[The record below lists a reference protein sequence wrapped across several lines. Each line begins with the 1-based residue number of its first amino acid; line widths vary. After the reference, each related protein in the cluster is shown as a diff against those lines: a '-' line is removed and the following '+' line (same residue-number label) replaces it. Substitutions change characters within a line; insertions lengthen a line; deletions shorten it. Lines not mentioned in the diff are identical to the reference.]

1 MYKIS
6 VFISA
11 DNTLIYKPGVA
22 TTGGERMFEGL
33 TKYIPDLEEKK
44 DAHRIIS
51 KIEDA
56 VYSFVHNNPKCG
68 LKYYRDILKSR
79 GVDIEKTPLS
89 EVDAASLGWLGV
101 MALLAAAVHGERH
114 NCGTLSAIYE
124 DGSLLKWLLLLKKFD
139 EQM

>member
-1 MYKIS
+1 MK
-6 VFISA
+6 
-11 DNTLIYKPGVA
+11 
-22 TTGGERMFEGL
+22 
-33 TKYIPDLEEKK
+33 KYIPDLEEKK

-101 MALLAAAVHGERH
+101 MALLA
-114 NCGTLSAIYE
+114 GTLSAIYE

>member
-6 VFISA
+6 VFTSA

-101 MALLAAAVHGERH
+101 MALLAAAVQGERH

>member
-1 MYKIS
+1 
-6 VFISA
+6 
-11 DNTLIYKPGVA
+11 
-22 TTGGERMFEGL
+22 MFEGV
-33 TKYIPDLEEKK
+33 TKYIPDLEEKR
-44 DAHRIIS
+44 DAHRTIS

-79 GVDIEKTPLS
+79 GVDVEKMPLS